1 MAPIN
6 THEDEYLDPQSEFLL
21 LTEWAFI
28 EKYNLEDH
36 PLFSEIVDPDEEYPE
51 YVIRLLPMLRE
62 CCTNMTDGD
71 WQYSAVAI
79 MNQLEKPIPLD
90 LDSTKFKSVFL
101 ILAVISYLEQDG
113 VLSGL
118 DDTRYIYVEMCT
130 KFCEWL
136 TSKSEVME
144 FFGQNEEIKSR
155 IVSGVSVQSVAFE
168 KVQYLESI
176 KKSMRM
182 VVEDFYSLNL
192 EQICAEMGWVN
203 FYEIDQMRF
212 FRTISE
218 WFDVASNTDI
228 DLYFRNPEKEFDG
241 IYSRGYKR
249 FAEWGP
255 RYRLMIYS
263 SLIRGTYAQN
273 CQMSFMF
280 DKDIKLR
287 LNDLVRLGHRCL
299 EDSDVNQDFKDF
311 RVGEIIYEF
320 QHLSQVASLFLEST
334 CKDVL
339 HHCTSLERIHNGP
352 MDRYINTF
360 YGRSVSSKYAVVM
373 SSLDRPAQIK
383 FENML
388 QALDITDLQVTTT
401 TQNMQRYAVLLK
413 ENLERAI
420 DSISRKKTIG
430 VSVVTRKYDVFREN
444 QMALYRLFGIPT
456 QIPSQKRKG
465 RKTEVLFFHSNKN
478 VAKIEAELNYLPKSL
493 NTVMKLFSNSGCVI
507 LAPYLNLIALAHVVQ
522 FAKCMNSF
530 GGYSDDE
537 VISDFYV
544 EILNII
550 GLLEKWEYKYSAWR
564 LLDIL
569 HLFCFLDSEDCFQ
582 IHHKI
587 SRRAVVEMQAELK
600 EIYDENFR
608 ETLHFPCLIPSALSP
623 YFSF

>member
-1 MAPIN
+1 VAPIN
-6 THEDEYLDPQSEFLL
+6 THEDDDLDPQSEFLL

-101 ILAVISYLEQDG
+101 ILAVISYLKQDG
-113 VLSGL
+113 GLSGL

-182 VVEDFYSLNL
+182 VVEDFYSLYL

-218 WFDVASNTDI
+218 WFDVAPNTDI
-228 DLYFRNPEKEFDG
+228 DLYFRNPDKEFDG

-273 CQMSFMF
+273 CQMSFIF
-280 DKDIKLR
+280 DKEVNLR

-299 EDSDVNQDFKDF
+299 EESDVNQDFNDF
-311 RVGEIIYEF
+311 RVGELIYEF

-339 HHCTSLERIHNGP
+339 HHCSSLERVHNGT
-352 MDRYINTF
+352 MGRYINTS

-388 QALDITDLQVTTT
+388 QALDITDLQVTQT
-401 TQNMQRYAVLLK
+401 TQNMQGYAALLK

-420 DSISRKKTIG
+420 DSISQKKTIG
-430 VSVVTRKYDVFREN
+430 VSVITRKFDVFREN

-478 VAKIEAELNYLPKSL
+478 FAKIEAELNYLPKSL
-493 NTVMKLFSNSGCVI
+493 NKVMKMFSNSGCVI

-569 HLFCFLDSEDCFQ
+569 HLFCFLDSADCFQ
-582 IHHKI
+582 IHHKM
-587 SRRAVVEMQAELK
+587 SRKTVVEMQVKLK

-608 ETLHFPCLIPSALSP
+608 KTLHFPCLIPSTLSP
-623 YFSF
+623 YFAF